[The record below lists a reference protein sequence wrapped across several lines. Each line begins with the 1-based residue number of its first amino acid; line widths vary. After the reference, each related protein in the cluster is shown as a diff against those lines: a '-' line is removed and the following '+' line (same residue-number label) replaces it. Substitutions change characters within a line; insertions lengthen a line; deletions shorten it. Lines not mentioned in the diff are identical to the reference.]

1 MKAFSNYAEVQVNT
15 GSVEKLPVGGYVI
28 TIKSVKYEDN
38 SAKGRADN
46 IIFAFD
52 IAEGEYKGY
61 YAKRFEADTNED
73 KKWKGTYRLS
83 VPTDDGSQND
93 GYAKSRFKGFMT
105 SVEESNPGYKWN
117 WDEQTLK
124 GKLVGAAVG
133 EINTEIDGKAITYT
147 AMRYAVSVDS
157 VRKGITPPKP
167 YTKAGS
173 TTATVNLANPY
184 NVVEEEEIPF
194 G

>member
-38 SAKGRADN
+38 SAKGKADN

-61 YAKRFEADTNED
+61 YAKRFENDTNED

-173 TTATVNLANPY
+173 TTTTTSTTNPY
-184 NVVEEEEIPF
+184 NVTEDADIPF
-194 G
+194 

>member
-28 TIKSVKYEDN
+28 TIKSVKYEDK
-38 SAKGRADN
+38 SEKGKADN

-124 GKLVGAAVG
+124 GKMLGAAVG

-173 TTATVNLANPY
+173 TTATTSTTNPY
-184 NVVEEEEIPF
+184 NVTEDADIPF
-194 G
+194 

>member
-1 MKAFSNYAEVQVNT
+1 MKAFNDYADVKVNT
-15 GSVEKLPVGGYVI
+15 GAVEKLPVGGYVI
-28 TIKSVKYEDN
+28 TIKSVKIEDN
-38 SAKGRADN
+38 SAKGYSDN

-73 KKWKGTYRLS
+73 KKWKGTFRLA
-83 VPTDDGSQND
+83 VPTDDGSEQD
-93 GYAKSRFKGFMT
+93 GWRKSKFKGFMT

-133 EINTEIDGKAITYT
+133 EINTEISGKAVSYT

-167 YTKAGS
+167 YNKGGNTTTTSTPDFVNVPAG
-173 TTATVNLANPY
+173 VD
-184 NVVEEEEIPF
+184 EEIPF
-194 G
+194 

>member
-105 SVEESNPGYKWN
+105 SVEESNPGHKWN

-133 EINTEIDGKAITYT
+133 EINTEIEGKAITYT
-147 AMRYAVSVDS
+147 AMSM
-157 VRKGITPPKP
+157 
-167 YTKAGS
+167 
-173 TTATVNLANPY
+173 
-184 NVVEEEEIPF
+184 
-194 G
+194 

>member
-38 SAKGRADN
+38 SAKGKADN

-61 YAKRFEADTNED
+61 YAKRFENDTNED

-124 GKLVGAAVG
+124 GKMLGAAVG
-133 EINTEIDGKAITYT
+133 EINTEIEGKAITYT

-173 TTATVNLANPY
+173 TTTTTSTTNPY
-184 NVVEEEEIPF
+184 NVTEDADIPF
-194 G
+194 